1 MVTRQLKLIEP
12 VRLRAKVVH
21 GFGRGSSEL
30 GFPTANLS
38 IRWDASDL
46 SALTSDEQAV
56 LDFARK
62 NDTGI
67 YAALSCVEDGP
78 DRGIYKVAMS
88 MGWNPTFKDVKE
100 KTIEPWIL
108 HTFSESFYDCQLRL
122 LILAYVRPE
131 VKFESFDDLIREIRA
146 DGDYCSEALDDPKL
160 SKYMDEEFLRCV
172 SSQPSREP
180 QLEEGCQGCCLRR
193 VLQSLP
199 VAVAKEGSCTRVLLV
214 QAEEAPSGGSLRTSG
229 HVGRVAEE
237 LASLKEFRL
246 DLVNAVGSQPA
257 EIAAEV
263 IRSHFPDAESSVISP
278 AVLHEDKEMLE
289 IATVLKK
296 HRGGCVM
303 LVMQETL
310 NKAVLAYF
318 LRLAGHTESAEV
330 PQRSGCVNI
339 LDVYFDEGK
348 PHPQRIAV
356 HGLDLIASQSGL

>member
-38 IRWDASDL
+38 IRWDASEETV
-46 SALTSDEQAV
+46 LTQDEQTV

-108 HTFSESFYDCQLRL
+108 HTFAESFYGCNLRL
-122 LILAYVRPE
+122 LILAYIRPE
-131 VKFESFDDLIREIRA
+131 VKFESFDELIREIRA
-146 DGDYCSEALDDPKL
+146 DGDYCGEALDDPSL
-160 SKYMDEEFLRCV
+160 SKYMAEDFLRCV
-172 SSQPSREP
+172 SSPPNREQPS
-180 QLEEGCQGCCLRR
+180 EEGCQGCDLRR

-199 VAVAKEGSCTRVLLV
+199 VVEAKESSYTRLLLV
-214 QAEEAPSGGSLRTSG
+214 QAQEASVTDSVRTSG

-237 LASLKEFRL
+237 LRSLKEFRL
-246 DLVNAVGSQPA
+246 DVVTALGGKPA
-257 EIAAEV
+257 EAAAEV
-263 IRSHFPDAESSVISP
+263 MRSQFPDVVRTVMSP
-278 AVLHEDKEMLE
+278 SMPLEDKDMQDL
-289 IATVLKK
+289 AALLKK
-296 HRGGCVM
+296 HRGGCV
-303 LVMQETL
+303 LFVMQETV
-310 NKAVLAYF
+310 NKAVLGYF
-318 LRLAGHTESAEV
+318 LRFAGHAEPTEV

-339 LDVYFDEGK
+339 LDIYFDEGK
-348 PHPQRIAV
+348 PEPQKATV
-356 HGLDLIASQSGL
+356 HGLDLIAAQSGL